1 MPRLPALAAVA
12 ALFAAGIGVGAAL
25 ADPAS
30 QDAAPQ
36 NASPPPAHYLSWPGK
51 AGAAQPA
58 PAAAEQASAP
68 DKTAA
73 VALPRQFFGAGDD
86 MAAAPPPISPRAVP
100 GTQAATSSANTAT
113 NRALQNEIL
122 TADSASD
129 GPVAGAEA
137 PN

>member
-12 ALFAAGIGVGAAL
+12 ALFAAGIGVGAAV
-25 ADPAS
+25 ADPA
-30 QDAAPQ
+30 PQ
-36 NASPPPAHYLSWPGK
+36 EASPQPAHYLSWPGK

-58 PAAAEQASAP
+58 SPP

-73 VALPRQFFGAGDD
+73 VALPRQFFGGGDD

-100 GTQAATSSANTAT
+100 GTQAATSSANSAT